1 MYSCVFSVSH
11 NLELRKRMINRNRVN
26 KGQRKLAETNS
37 KRKQINP
44 PKKKEQGIR
53 ENTESGRRQKSKEI
67 KKEIKEQPQQSQ
79 REGERKR

>member
-1 MYSCVFSVSH
+1 
-11 NLELRKRMINRNRVN
+11 MINRNRVN

-67 KKEIKEQPQQSQ
+67 KKK
-79 REGERKR
+79 